1 MAQFETDDAAIRDM
15 IHRLSAADLFTE
27 ESQERI
33 LKAGAQTLADA
44 EARAARGRHRRT
56 GVMAEHVTVAKKIR
70 QDKYGYLY
78 ATVTVSGS
86 VARGKKRKIRTR
98 NAVKAFVNNY
108 GRRSRGAIPASY
120 FWTWTAERSRGQCT
134 QTMQEEV
141 NALLKEKGA
150 I

>member
-44 EARAARGRHRRT
+44 ETRAARGRHRRT

-86 VARGKKRKIRTR
+86 VTRGKKRKIRTR

-120 FWTWTAERSRGQCT
+120 FWTQAAENSRSQCT

>member
-15 IHRLSAADLFTE
+15 IHQLRAADLFTK

-44 EARAARGRHRRT
+44 EARAARARHRRT

-70 QDKYGYLY
+70 KDKYGYLY
-78 ATVTVSGS
+78 AMVTVSGS
-86 VARGKKRKIRTR
+86 VTRGKKWKIRTR

-120 FWTWTAERSRGQCT
+120 FWTWAAERSRGQCI
-134 QTMQEEV
+134 QAMQEEV